1 MYIPKV
7 LQIPSSII
15 KDNECPGVMPGLLS
29 RTTNKRERAKNK
41 KMHVVMLSKQ
51 CSSSVIEYRWR
62 ART

>member
-7 LQIPSSII
+7 LQ
-15 KDNECPGVMPGLLS
+15 KDNECPGVMPGLIS

-41 KMHVVMLSKQ
+41 KMYVVMLSKQ

-62 ART
+62 EIT